1 MYVYVWT
8 IITHLKLFF
17 FTNYAKKKKEKKKL
31 RKSHKIIHN
40 LHKKIQHKTKVADLL
55 KQTFLMI

>member
-1 MYVYVWT
+1 MFMSGLLLPISNY
-8 IITHLKLFF
+8 FF
-17 FTNYAKKKKEKKKL
+17 YELCQKRKEKKKL

>member
-17 FTNYAKKKKEKKKL
+17 YKLCQKKKEKKKL